1 MSAAP
6 TAAATSPAIAAVSPQ
21 TALPVSTTPA
31 ADQSLIDFG
40 SSEPTPPPRVSASA
54 LAAHVDSM
62 NLSPTPNIASIGD
75 IPSTPNI
82 ASIGDIPSSNVHSR
96 AGWFSCS

>member
-75 IPSTPNI
+75 IPS
-82 ASIGDIPSSNVHSR
+82 SNVHSR